1 VVAERPCTECGQH
14 GYVVVVHRENQSATW
29 SATGFRALCQG
40 LLGEGFDLGSDGI
53 AQQIACAL
61 LIPISFWTGWIDS
74 VRFISLITVI
84 GLALGSLSACSQPE
98 SRSKKMATCDT
109 ATRLRV
115 SYVTNMGETRN
126 AENPEPMTAAERMRR
141 HRARQLGDDVP
152 RVKPGPKLRKPQTLR
167 EASLEELI
175 DEVSDRLTGRM
186 ADDREIRE
194 LAFRGVVHSYQT
206 SSDRLSF
213 VSIEP
218 FAEE

>member
-1 VVAERPCTECGQH
+1 MGVALDWGTSVVATSTDMEAESIEPTDRRRP
-14 GYVVVVHRENQSATW
+14 R
-29 SATGFRALCQG
+29 
-40 LLGEGFDLGSDGI
+40 
-53 AQQIACAL
+53 
-61 LIPISFWTGWIDS
+61 
-74 VRFISLITVI
+74 
-84 GLALGSLSACSQPE
+84 
-98 SRSKKMATCDT
+98 
-109 ATRLRV
+109 RV

-126 AENPEPMTAAERMRR
+126 PESPEPMTAAERMRG

-152 RVKPGPKLRKPQTLR
+152 KVKPGPKPGKPQTLR

-206 SSDRLSF
+206 SGDRLSF

>member
-1 VVAERPCTECGQH
+1 
-14 GYVVVVHRENQSATW
+14 
-29 SATGFRALCQG
+29 
-40 LLGEGFDLGSDGI
+40 
-53 AQQIACAL
+53 
-61 LIPISFWTGWIDS
+61 
-74 VRFISLITVI
+74 
-84 GLALGSLSACSQPE
+84 
-98 SRSKKMATCDT
+98 
-109 ATRLRV
+109 V

-126 AENPEPMTAAERMRR
+126 PEHPEPMTAAERMRR

-152 RVKPGPKLRKPQTLR
+152 KVKPGPKPGKPQTLR
-167 EASLEELI
+167 GASLEELI

-206 SSDRLSF
+206 SGDRVSF

>member
-1 VVAERPCTECGQH
+1 MVWNSMGVALDWGTSVVATSTNTEAESIDPTDRRRP
-14 GYVVVVHRENQSATW
+14 R
-29 SATGFRALCQG
+29 
-40 LLGEGFDLGSDGI
+40 
-53 AQQIACAL
+53 
-61 LIPISFWTGWIDS
+61 
-74 VRFISLITVI
+74 
-84 GLALGSLSACSQPE
+84 
-98 SRSKKMATCDT
+98 
-109 ATRLRV
+109 RV

-126 AENPEPMTAAERMRR
+126 PENPEPMTAAERMRG

-152 RVKPGPKLRKPQTLR
+152 KVKPAPKPCKPQTLR

-206 SSDRLSF
+206 SGDRLSF

>member
-1 VVAERPCTECGQH
+1 MVWNSMGVALDWGRSVVATSTNTEAESMDPTDRRRP
-14 GYVVVVHRENQSATW
+14 R
-29 SATGFRALCQG
+29 
-40 LLGEGFDLGSDGI
+40 
-53 AQQIACAL
+53 
-61 LIPISFWTGWIDS
+61 
-74 VRFISLITVI
+74 
-84 GLALGSLSACSQPE
+84 
-98 SRSKKMATCDT
+98 
-109 ATRLRV
+109 RV

-126 AENPEPMTAAERMRR
+126 PESPEPMTAAERMRG

-152 RVKPGPKLRKPQTLR
+152 KVKPVPKPSKLQTLR

-206 SSDRLSF
+206 SGERLSF

>member
-1 VVAERPCTECGQH
+1 LDH
-14 GYVVVVHRENQSATW
+14 HRL
-29 SATGFRALCQG
+29 RAPDPD
-40 LLGEGFDLGSDGI
+40 F
-53 AQQIACAL
+53 
-61 LIPISFWTGWIDS
+61 FWTGWIDS

-98 SRSKKMATCDT
+98 SRSNKMATRDT
-109 ATRLRV
+109 ATRLCV
-115 SYVTNMGETRN
+115 SYVTNVGETRN
-126 AENPEPMTAAERMRR
+126 PENPEPMTAAERMRR
-141 HRARQLGDDVP
+141 HRARQVGDDVP
-152 RVKPGPKLRKPQTLR
+152 KVKPEPKPRKPQTLH

-186 ADDREIRE
+186 ADDREIRA
-194 LAFRGVVHSYQT
+194 LALRGVVHSYQT

>member
-1 VVAERPCTECGQH
+1 MHRFWSDQRHRHLVCQPLRKQGAELQPTEPRTEDH
-14 GYVVVVHRENQSATW
+14 
-29 SATGFRALCQG
+29 
-40 LLGEGFDLGSDGI
+40 D
-53 AQQIACAL
+53 
-61 LIPISFWTGWIDS
+61 
-74 VRFISLITVI
+74 
-84 GLALGSLSACSQPE
+84 LALHPLSMLRLLWTCS
-98 SRSKKMATCDT
+98 TND
-109 ATRLRV
+109 
-115 SYVTNMGETRN
+115 YVTNMGETRN
-126 AENPEPMTAAERMRR
+126 PENLEPMTAAERMRG

-152 RVKPGPKLRKPQTLR
+152 KVKPGPKPGKPQTLR

-206 SSDRLSF
+206 SGDRLSF

>member
-1 VVAERPCTECGQH
+1 MGVRGPGQGIIQRLVRGALDGLLPELLSDVLGREAEQRVRVAE
-14 GYVVVVHRENQSATW
+14 
-29 SATGFRALCQG
+29 
-40 LLGEGFDLGSDGI
+40 LLDELD
-53 AQQIACAL
+53 
-61 LIPISFWTGWIDS
+61 
-74 VRFISLITVI
+74 
-84 GLALGSLSACSQPE
+84 
-98 SRSKKMATCDT
+98 
-109 ATRLRV
+109 V

-126 AENPEPMTAAERMRR
+126 PENPEPMTAAERMRG

-152 RVKPGPKLRKPQTLR
+152 RVKPGPKPRKPQTLR

-186 ADDREIRE
+186 ADDSEVRE

-206 SSDRLSF
+206 SGDRLSF